1 MNKYKLFKALQG
13 RKVYLTVDMD
23 ISVSNLDAMKIA
35 DTYFKAGRNNL
46 KCEIGRVIGNDLYL
60 DDTKGKYPKI
70 MGVANYD
77 VWVISRMTPDELIER
92 SKKKNWKREV
102 R

>member
-1 MNKYKLFKALQG
+1 MNKYKLFKALSG

-23 ISVSNLDAMKIA
+23 ISVSNTDAIKIA
-35 DTYFKAGRNNL
+35 DTYFKAGKNNL
-46 KCEIGRVIGNDLYL
+46 ICEIGRIIGKDLYL

-92 SKKKNWKREV
+92 SNKKNWKREV